1 MKKKPEYKAL
11 TIDMNTNKPEFINI
25 FGQYWIDNYLEEI
38 VLTRPSREEIKEMFN
53 ILCKSEFKSRIE
65 YEIDVKMHLFD
76 TPVYCIN
83 VYEQIEANLDMLV
96 DMIVEYI
103 K

>member
-1 MKKKPEYKAL
+1 MKKKPVYKAL

-38 VLTRPSREEIKEMFN
+38 VLTRPSREEIKERFN
-53 ILCKSEFKSRIE
+53 ILCKSEFKGRIE

-83 VYEQIEANLDMLV
+83 VYEQIEVNLDMLV

>member
-1 MKKKPEYKAL
+1 MKKKPVYKAL
-11 TIDMNTNKPEFINI
+11 TIDMNTNNPEFINI

-38 VLTRPSREEIKEMFN
+38 VLTRPSREEIKERFN
-53 ILCKSEFKSRIE
+53 ILCKSEFKGRIE

-76 TPVYCIN
+76 TPTYCVN

-96 DMIVEYI
+96 DMIAEYI